1 MVRCEICWPER
12 TAAERVVAR
21 LCLINTP
28 QGHDWELI
36 EPADVGDC
44 QIIDV
49 PDFCAKC
56 GGIMFWWTALGTQRC
71 MGCDP
76 PEVTE
81 RLLAR
86 ARELAAG

>member
-1 MVRCEICWPER
+1 MAWL
-12 TAAERVVAR
+12 R
-21 LCLINTP
+21 LVNMP
-28 QGHDWELI
+28 AGDDWELI
-36 EPADVGDC
+36 EPDPLDQC
-44 QIIDV
+44 ETIDP
-49 PDFCAKC
+49 PDPCLTC

-76 PEVTE
+76 PEVAE